1 MPAALYYLHDPF
13 APDPN
18 RPTRFG
24 SALVIEAEGK
34 ILLQQR
40 KDSFQWGIVSGDI
53 HNTETFKDCAIRK
66 CITETNIRL
75 FHEEVKELKLFDDPT
90 RIVSYLDGNIYRVVS
105 FAYAAKLDKIPEA
118 EAGKD
123 VITLRWV
130 EPEDLNDYNLIVTH
144 REILDYY
151 LETKGLELNLYD
163 GRIRQ

>member
-40 KDSFQWGIVSGDI
+40 KDSFQWGLVSGDM
-53 HNTETFKDCAIRK
+53 HNNETFKDCAIRK

-75 FHEEVKELKLFDDPT
+75 FHEDIRELKVFDDPT
-90 RIVSYLDGNIYRVVS
+90 RIVSYIDGNIYRVVS
-105 FAYAAKLDKIPEA
+105 FAYAAELDKIPVST
-118 EAGKD
+118 AGKD

-130 EPEDLNDYNLIVTH
+130 EPADLKDYNLIVTH

-151 LETKGLELNLYD
+151 LETKGIEMNLYD